1 MTTDAPRPR
10 HERALLAALAIFS
23 AVNVF
28 CWIRVMPLGEGPDEQ
43 SHYEVVL
50 FEAVFR
56 AIPEVGVDDFGA
68 RVMAGADGYRSPLY
82 TYSAQPG
89 LSYIVSAAAIEL
101 FGDRSPE
108 SAIYARVPGI
118 AWAALMPL
126 VVFWGVARMAPGCR
140 RAAVLAATA
149 AAFWPQLT
157 FVFSYTNND
166 GLTAI
171 AAAALIASW
180 FAGARSGWRTRDAL
194 VTGCLTGI
202 LLVGKPNG
210 FPIAL
215 MAAPAMLLTLRGGF
229 NRGFGRCAAAAGS
242 AVAVSGWWWAI
253 AFQRYGLDL
262 MAEGRADA
270 IRRSLGVAWACG
282 RTYGLSMLETAIGR
296 YPRFYAKTWLHGTL
310 TSGIGE
316 FGKLTIPLPGQ
327 VYLIVGALTLLA
339 FAGACVWAW
348 RNRSSESAS
357 MRLLQLLV
365 LLLLPLELG
374 LSLYRSWAFDFQA
387 QGRYLFPALFPYFAL
402 LGVGLV
408 GSIRRE
414 RVRRAAGL
422 AASLVIAGIGLHAFA
437 VTLLEAY
444 RLSLV
449 EFVASSRIAGGV
461 WVVCATAAV
470 VALVLY
476 WVTRDSGRPAGTT
489 PALP

>member
-1 MTTDAPRPR
+1 VSVDQRRSRT
-10 HERALLAALAIFS
+10 ECLLLAALAIFS

-56 AIPEVGVDDFGA
+56 SIPEVGVDDFGA
-68 RVMAGADGYRSPLY
+68 RVRVGADGYRSPLY

-89 LSYIVSAAAIEL
+89 LSYILSAAAIEL
-101 FGDRSPE
+101 LGDRSPE

-118 AWAALMPL
+118 VWAALMPL
-126 VVFWGVARMAPGCR
+126 AVFWGVARMVPGCR
-140 RAAVLAATA
+140 RAAALAATA
-149 AAFWPQLT
+149 AALWPQLT

-166 GLTAI
+166 GLTAL

-180 FAGARSGWRTRDAL
+180 FAGARRDWRPRDAI
-194 VTGCLTGI
+194 VTGSLVGP

-215 MAAPAMLLTLRGGF
+215 MTAPAMLLTLRDGF
-229 NRGFGRCAAAAGS
+229 ARRVARCAAAAGA
-242 AVAVSGWWWAI
+242 AVAVAGWWWMIAI
-253 AFQRYGLDL
+253 QRYGLDL

-296 YPRFYAKTWLHGTL
+296 YPRFYAKSWLHGTL

-316 FGKLTIPLPGQ
+316 FGKLTIPLPDP
-327 VYLIVGALTLLA
+327 VYLVGGVATPLA
-339 FAGACVWAW
+339 VLRTGFVLW
-348 RNRSSESAS
+348 RNRAREAVSVT
-357 MRLLQLLV
+357 LLQLLV
-365 LLLLPLELG
+365 LGLLPLELA

-387 QGRYLFPALFPYFAL
+387 QGRYLFPALFTYFAL

-408 GSIRRE
+408 GSIRLDGA
-414 RVRRAAGL
+414 RRATGL
-422 AASLVIAGIGLHAFA
+422 AASLLIAGIGLHAFA

-444 RLSLV
+444 RQSLV
-449 EFVASSRIAGGV
+449 ELVLASPGVGVPWVACAGFV
-461 WVVCATAAV
+461 V
-470 VALVLY
+470 VALVVY
-476 WVTRDSGRPAGTT
+476 WVARDPESSERATSGVP
-489 PALP
+489 